1 MPSTDLRHVYIQ
13 VTMASPQR
21 IDAIIIPYDGS
32 IPYVVDFLLVVPG
45 SSHIDINDCLE
56 EEEELGLIP
65 NIWVP
70 DRHYQEFNW
79 ELRSIAFIPA
89 SDIENHIAEPGIT
102 YMMYTSRDEEAGTYR
117 KCSCAKKFPIT
128 DLVVRYQDSKRRHER
143 SPEPSY
149 RSRPCFDGSLVDA
162 YSL

>member
-1 MPSTDLRHVYIQ
+1 MIIPALLQSLLSRVRNGTICRGRHALRSFLWVPSTDLRHVYIQ

-117 KCSCAKKFPIT
+117 KCSCAKK
-128 DLVVRYQDSKRRHER
+128 
-143 SPEPSY
+143 SP
-149 RSRPCFDGSLVDA
+149 SRIL
-162 YSL
+162 L